1 MKIDFSKNISAE
13 NLKPQN
19 DFDEKVENFLEEW
32 FSDSETVEV
41 QTSGSTG
48 IRKNSQLKNPEC

>member
-48 IRKNSQLKNPEC
+48 IPKNSQLKNPEC

>member
-48 IRKNSQLKNPEC
+48 IRKIPN